1 MSFGTI
7 KREGGA
13 VSIHSCF
20 IYLGGGERR
29 GKKGKGGKRGKRRK
43 RERKKNIEKRK
54 RVEDDILIMV
64 NFAERRN
71 LAKVI
76 TFLRRNCVEQLWV
89 RPGSLAPQSGC
100 KERPGAFIFNIFS
113 YYI

>member
-1 MSFGTI
+1 MFYIFGRGG
-7 KREGGA
+7 KEG
-13 VSIHSCF
+13 
-20 IYLGGGERR
+20 E
-29 GKKGKGGKRGKRRK
+29 KGKRGGRGKRRK
-43 RERKKNIEKRK
+43 RERKKNIEKQK

-76 TFLRRNCVEQLWV
+76 TFLRRNCVEQLWG